1 MPLPLSLVA
10 SLAFVVSIDGDSLP
24 LLQLNRSS
32 SSFNEVGA
40 AVDDLG
46 AVVLMALVSAIC
58 LVQWI
63 NHCRCCV
70 TLLLELC

>member
-1 MPLPLSLVA
+1 MSSPLSLVV
-10 SLAFVVSIDGDSLP
+10 SLAFVVSIDGDGLP
-24 LLQLNRSS
+24 LLQLNRSL
-32 SSFNEVGA
+32 SSFDEVGA

-46 AVVLMALVSAIC
+46 AVVLMAFVSALC

-63 NHCRCCV
+63 NHRRCCV

>member
-1 MPLPLSLVA
+1 MPSPLSLVA
-10 SLAFVVSIDGDSLP
+10 SLAFVVSIDGDGLP

-32 SSFNEVGA
+32 SSFDEVGA

-46 AVVLMALVSAIC
+46 AVLMAFVSALC

-63 NHCRCCV
+63 NHRRCCA
-70 TLLLELC
+70 TLLLELS